1 MARSKGRPP
10 IKRKVSKVDQI
21 VKKKLTRKKD
31 KKRSQK
37 STKYQSQEEVIL
49 NYLVKYSIH

>member
-21 VKKKLTRKKD
+21 VKKKLTRKRD